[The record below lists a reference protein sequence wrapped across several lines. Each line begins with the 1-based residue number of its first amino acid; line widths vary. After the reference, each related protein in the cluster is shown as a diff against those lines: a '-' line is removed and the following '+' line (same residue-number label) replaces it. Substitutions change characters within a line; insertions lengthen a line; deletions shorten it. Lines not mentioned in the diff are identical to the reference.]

1 LAPLT
6 ADRPKSLVSVN
17 GKPILFKQIE
27 NLRKNGLADI
37 TVVAGYKAEVL
48 RAALEAEYPAIR
60 YPDIRIV
67 VNTAYATTNNMYS
80 AYLART
86 ALHGE
91 PFLMLNADV
100 FFDDSILT
108 DLLAWP
114 AENAIATDIGKYYE
128 ESMKVVAENGRLVRI
143 SKQISAADALG
154 TSIDIYKF
162 SAAGGQAFLSK
173 CAEYIEDKRET
184 NLWSEVALN
193 DILREVEFVA
203 CPVRGRWLEI
213 DTLEDLREAERLFA
227 DE

>member
-6 ADRPKSLVSVN
+6 TDRPKSLVPVN

-27 NLRKNGLADI
+27 NLRQNGLADI

-48 RAALEAEYPAIR
+48 TAALEAEYPAKR
-60 YPDIRIV
+60 YPDLRIIE
-67 VNTAYATTNNMYS
+67 NTVYATTNNMYS
-80 AYLART
+80 AYLACT
-86 ALHGE
+86 VLQGE
-91 PFLMLNADV
+91 SFLMLNADV
-100 FFDDSILT
+100 FFDASILA

-114 AENAIATDIGKYYE
+114 AENAIATDIGKYNE
-128 ESMKVVAENGRLVRI
+128 ESMKVVAENGRLLRI
-143 SKQISAADALG
+143 SKQIAAADALG

-162 SAAGGQAFLSK
+162 SAAGGQAFLAK
-173 CAEYIEDKRET
+173 CAEYIEDKRER

-203 CPVRGRWLEI
+203 CPVHGRWMEI